1 MALQPT
7 DAIIRVR
14 DITVQFGSTRVLDGL
29 NLDASE
35 ILGFVGP
42 SGAGKS
48 VLTRTIIGLVPK
60 TLAYRGVRHDLDAA
74 VRERR
79 GVERRWGI
87 CFSRARC
94 FHRSRCGRTSSF
106 RCAKISCSPTP

>member
-1 MALQPT
+1 M
-7 DAIIRVR
+7 R
-14 DITVQFGSTRVLDGL
+14 DISVQFGKTKVLDGL
-29 NLDASE
+29 NLDVNRGE

-60 TLAYRGVRHDLDAA
+60 ISGRIEVFGVDLDAA
-74 VRERR
+74 SSTRNAA
-79 GVERRWGI
+79 RWSGAGAS

-94 FHRSRCGRTSSF
+94 
-106 RCAKISCSPTP
+106 SPR